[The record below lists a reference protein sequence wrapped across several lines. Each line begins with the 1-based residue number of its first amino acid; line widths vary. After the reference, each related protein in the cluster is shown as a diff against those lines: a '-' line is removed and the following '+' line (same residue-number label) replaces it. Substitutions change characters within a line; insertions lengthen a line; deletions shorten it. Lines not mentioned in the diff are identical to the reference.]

1 VGISIGNLRPGTAI
15 VYNQD
20 LYTIVNCE
28 HAKIAR
34 GSAFCRVKLRNLR
47 TSQVLERTLRDSDN
61 VEQAFIEKRKLK
73 YLYHQAGQYHFMDLD
88 TYEDLILH
96 KSRIPD
102 KVSWLLDD
110 LDLIGLF
117 YSNELIDLELPSSL
131 VFKVIETEPG
141 YKGDTVKQG
150 TKPAKLETGMII
162 SVPIFINSGEK
173 VKVDTRTKDYLGR
186 A

>member
-1 VGISIGNLRPGTAI
+1 MSIGNLRPGTAI
-15 VYNQD
+15 IYNRE
-20 LYTIVNCE
+20 LYSIINCE

-34 GSAFCRVKLRNLR
+34 GPAFCRAKLRNLK
-47 TSQVLERTLRDSDN
+47 TGQVLERTLRDSDN

-73 YLYHQAGQYHFMDLD
+73 YLYHQANQYHFMDLD

-102 KVSWLLDD
+102 KVYWLKDGLE
-110 LDLIGLF
+110 LVGLF
-117 YSNELIDLELPSSL
+117 YSNKLIDLELPSSL
-131 VFKVIETEPG
+131 VFKIIETEPG
-141 YKGDTVKQG
+141 FKGDTVKQG
-150 TKPAKLETGMII
+150 TKPAKLETGIVI
-162 SVPIFINSGEK
+162 NVPIFINSGET